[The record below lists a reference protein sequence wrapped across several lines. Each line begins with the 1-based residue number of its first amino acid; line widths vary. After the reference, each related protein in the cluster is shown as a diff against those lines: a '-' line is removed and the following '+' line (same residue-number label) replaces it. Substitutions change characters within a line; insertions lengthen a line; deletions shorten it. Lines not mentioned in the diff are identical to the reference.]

1 MMNRLMRINQLS
13 LFGIALC
20 LMLSASQFIFVSGA
34 KSVSFESTADLP
46 AWALTWSDE
55 FDGANGSGVDPQ
67 KWIMETGGNGWGNNE
82 LEYYTNRTQ
91 NAYLENG
98 SLVIKAIKED
108 YTGPD
113 FVARSYTSARL
124 KTQNKFTQTYG
135 RFEAR
140 IKVPYGQGIWPAFWM
155 LGSDI
160 NQVGWPRCGEI
171 DIMEN
176 IGKEPSTV
184 HGTIHGPGYSG
195 GSGIGAAYSL
205 TNNQRFADDYH
216 IYAVEWEPKAMRW
229 YVDGNLFKTI
239 TTKDLPAG
247 TEWVF
252 NHPFFMLLNLA
263 VGGNWPGYPDNT
275 TVFPQVMLVD
285 YVRVYQPKIA
295 STSAASYT
303 GSTVAVESI
312 SSVFGN
318 NLAAVTQSG
327 ETNPLPTEIAGV
339 SVKITDK
346 SSTERFAPLFFVSP
360 VQINFQI
367 PPGTLPGAA
376 TVTITNPD
384 GAVSLGTADI
394 ATVSPGLF
402 AANSTG
408 QGIAAALA
416 LRIKPNGSQNYEY
429 AFQYDPVRNN
439 FTAIPIDLGPES
451 DEVILVLFGTGIRY
465 RADLSSVTV
474 KLGGSDAQTL
484 FAGPQGDYI
493 GLDQIN
499 VRLSRSLIGR
509 GELDVVVSVNGLA
522 ANILKVNVK

>member
-20 LMLSASQFIFVSGA
+20 LMLSVSQFIYVSGA
-34 KSVSFESTADLP
+34 KGLNFESTADLP

-55 FDGANGSGVDPQ
+55 FDGPNGSGVDPQ
-67 KWIMETGGNGWGNNE
+67 KWIMETGGHGWGNNE

-124 KTQNKFTQTYG
+124 KTQNKFTQTFG

-205 TNNQRFADDYH
+205 TNNQRFTDDYH
-216 IYAVEWEPKAMRW
+216 IYAVEWEPKAIRW

-263 VGGNWPGYPDNT
+263 VGGSWPGYPDNT
-275 TVFPQVMLVD
+275 TAFPQVMLVD

-295 STSAASYT
+295 STSAASFT

-318 NLAAVTQSG
+318 NLAATTQSG
-327 ETNPLPTEIAGV
+327 ETNPLPTVIAGT

-346 SSTERFAPLFFVSP
+346 SSTERLAPLFFVSP

-408 QGIAAALA
+408 NGIAAALA
-416 LRIKPNGSQNYEY
+416 LRIKSNGSQSYEY
-429 AFQYDPVRNN
+429 AFQYDPVRNT

-451 DEVILVLFGTGIRY
+451 DEVILVLFGTGIRH
-465 RADLSSVTV
+465 RTDLSSVTV

-509 GELDVVVSVNGLA
+509 GEVDVAVVVNGLA
-522 ANILKVNVK
+522 ANMLKVNVK

>member
-1 MMNRLMRINQLS
+1 MRKRILRIPVLAALFAVLIIN
-13 LFGIALC
+13 
-20 LMLSASQFIFVSGA
+20 
-34 KSVSFESTADLP
+34 SFAQAQVRYRKL
-46 AWALTWSDE
+46 AFKDE
-55 FDGANGSGVDPQ
+55 FNGAAGSAIDTA
-67 KWIMETGGNGWGNNE
+67 KWTAEIGGGGWGNQE
-82 LEYYTNRTQ
+82 LEYYTNSTD
-91 NAYLENG
+91 NAYLDGSG
-98 SLVIKAIKED
+98 SLVIRAVKLTPPLSLTCW
-108 YTGPD
+108 YGPCQ
-113 FVARSYTSARL
+113 YTSARL
-124 KTQNKFTQTYG
+124 ITKGKFEQKFG
-135 RFEAR
+135 KFEAR
-140 IKVPYGQGIWPAFWM
+140 IKLPRGQGIWPAFWM
-155 LGSDI
+155 LGNNIDT
-160 NQVGWPRCGEI
+160 VGWPNCGEI